1 MNDEDRSD
9 VRRENPVTGDGKGI
23 AVDVVSDVMCPWC
36 YIGKRRLER
45 AIAAMAGTTVDVRW
59 RPFQLDPS
67 IPPGGIARE
76 EYLTKK
82 FGSSEKVKEIQ
93 GPVIA
98 AGALE
103 GIEFRFDLIR
113 RSPNTLDAHRL
124 LRWSYAEGVQGMVAE
139 RLFHLYFI
147 EGADVGD
154 KEVLLSAARD
164 CGMKDDMV
172 GQQLA
177 TGAER
182 DQVEEEIAQAARM
195 GVTGVPTFVIGGRY
209 AVVGAQ
215 DARYIAGAIARVR
228 ADRGGASD
236 S

>member
-1 MNDEDRSD
+1 MTATQH
-9 VRRENPVTGDGKGI
+9 PVPGEGGAI
-23 AVDVVSDVMCPWC
+23 PLDVVSDVMCPWC

-45 AIAAMAGTTVDVRW
+45 AVAAMATTAVEVRW

-67 IPPGGIARE
+67 IPRGGIARE
-76 EYLTKK
+76 EYLTRK
-82 FGSSEKVKEIQ
+82 FGSAEKIREIQ

-124 LRWSYAEGVQGMVAE
+124 LRWAHAEGLQGMVAE
-139 RLFHLYFI
+139 RLFQLYFL

-164 CGMKDDMV
+164 CGMKANVV
-172 GQQLA
+172 GPLLVSD
-177 TGAER
+177 AER
-182 DQVEEEIAQAARM
+182 DQVEEEIAQASRM

-215 DARYIAGAIARVR
+215 DPRYIAGAIARVR
-228 ADRGGASD
+228 ADRAGALNS
-236 S
+236 

>member
-1 MNDEDRSD
+1 MTGSG
-9 VRRENPVTGDGKGI
+9 PIAGDGEPI
-23 AVDVVSDVMCPWC
+23 PVDVISDVMCPWC

-45 AIAAMAGTTVDVRW
+45 AIAAMATTAVEVHW
-59 RPFQLDPS
+59 RPFQLDPT
-67 IPPGGIARE
+67 IPREGIARE

-82 FGSSEKVKEIQ
+82 FGSAEKVKEIQ

-98 AGALE
+98 AGILE

-124 LRWSYAEGVQGMVAE
+124 LRQAQAEGVQGAVAE
-139 RLFHLYFI
+139 RLFQLYFL
-147 EGADVGD
+147 EGADVG
-154 KEVLLSAARD
+154 ERSVLLSAARD
-164 CGMKDDMV
+164 CGLRAD
-172 GQQLA
+172 
-177 TGAER
+177 T
-182 DQVEEEIAQAARM
+182 VEELVAGDAGRAQVQEEISQASRM

-215 DARYIAGAIARVR
+215 DPRYIAGVIARVR
-228 ADRGGASD
+228 ADRAGVLD